1 MMSGAAL
8 TNEECLKETYEP
20 ISQKNEKKKKD
31 KANVNFKNETDS
43 LREFYKPL

>member
-20 ISQKNEKKKKD
+20 ISKTEKRKKD